1 MQRPLLRQPVTVL
14 VGLRKVIAGIQ
25 EHHGHVGNALAPPMQ
40 DDHIL
45 RLKAAGQASTGFS
58 LSGEHRVQSLL
69 GRETFHYLRN
79 SVYAHLVHLSLILS
93 RGINKP
99 QRLCKRE
106 DLLPGPFLVAVERGG
121 SGQIKKTIGE
131 FRGDAAFSISRESV
145 AGIKDDNSRV
155 PRHAN
160 RLGKLIAG
168 KFKTT
173 QVQHLESALE
183 EKTFEPNRESGT
195 VFEEKN
201 GWKMAMTSV
210 SFLGRNGSVVHG
222 GGDEFLFRFSR
233 NPYGGHV
240 FLNHPRAHGG
250 VRGSV
255 DQNEAARCSVA
266 RIGIEKQ
273 GDMGLEFHGTDFI
286 QFQQ

>member
-1 MQRPLLRQPVTVL
+1 MQRPLLRQPVPVF
-14 VGLRKVIAGIQ
+14 VGSRKVIAGIQ
-25 EHHGHVGNALAPPMQ
+25 EQHGHIWDTLAQEMQ

-58 LSGEHRVQSLL
+58 LSGEHRVQNLL
-69 GRETFHYLRN
+69 GRETFHYLGN
-79 SVYAHLVHLSLILS
+79 PLYAHLVHLFLILS

-99 QRLCKRE
+99 QRLCKRD
-106 DLLPGPFLVAVERGG
+106 DLLRGQFLVAVECGG

-173 QVQHLESALE
+173 QVQHLEPALE
-183 EKTFEPNRESGT
+183 EKTFEQNRESGT

-210 SFLGRNGSVVHG
+210 SVLGRNGSLGHG
-222 GGDEFLFRFSR
+222 GGDKFLFRFPR
-233 NPYGGHV
+233 N
-240 FLNHPRAHGG
+240 
-250 VRGSV
+250 
-255 DQNEAARCSVA
+255 
-266 RIGIEKQ
+266 
-273 GDMGLEFHGTDFI
+273 T
-286 QFQQ
+286 